1 MGKLV
6 DYSDNNELVQLSTI
20 KDYLARKEEVTTGKL
35 VKLYKR
41 RNQLDIDIFNVK
53 QELQSIWEA
62 QKQLDAKDKDVMD
75 R

>member
-6 DYSDNNELVQLSTI
+6 DYSDNDELVQLSTI

-41 RNQLDIDIFNVK
+41 RNQLDIDIYNVK

-62 QKQLDAKDKDVMD
+62 QKQIDAKDKDAMEK
-75 R
+75 